1 MRCAFNTRTHLK
13 EFLVILSSCLA
24 CKIFA
29 RIGLY
34 SSTKF
39 FSKPQ
44 IKLDAFGAIGE
55 DGVFRRFKKRKTISP
70 LNVDVDDR

>member
-1 MRCAFNTRTHLK
+1 MQNLHGSA
-13 EFLVILSSCLA
+13 
-24 CKIFA
+24 
-29 RIGLY
+29 LY
-34 SSTKF
+34 SSTEF